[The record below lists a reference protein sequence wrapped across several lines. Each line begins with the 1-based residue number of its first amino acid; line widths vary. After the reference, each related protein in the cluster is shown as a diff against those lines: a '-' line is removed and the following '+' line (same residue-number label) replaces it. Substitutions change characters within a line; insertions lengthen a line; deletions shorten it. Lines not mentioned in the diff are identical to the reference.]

1 MERLV
6 ELTLLVFLCLL
17 FTSCM
22 RYSVRELRE
31 EGIGRTSQDIDIN
44 RIIRGFF
51 KRHSR

>member
-31 EGIGRTSQDIDIN
+31 EGIGRTSQD
-44 RIIRGFF
+44 
-51 KRHSR
+51 RHKPHNPGLL